1 MNKTESSQLTIGSR
15 VFADGT
21 PRQVCCIT
29 TKKVGFKRGNYGHRD
44 FYRFDQLSGIPTLN
58 LGKDEREMQRG
69 SLTYHKE

>member
-29 TKKVGFKRGNYGHRD
+29 TKKVGFKRGNYGQRG
-44 FYRFDQLSGIPTLN
+44 FFRFDQLQGIPTLN
-58 LGKDEREMQRG
+58 LGKDERGFQYG
-69 SLTYHKE
+69 KLTYKK